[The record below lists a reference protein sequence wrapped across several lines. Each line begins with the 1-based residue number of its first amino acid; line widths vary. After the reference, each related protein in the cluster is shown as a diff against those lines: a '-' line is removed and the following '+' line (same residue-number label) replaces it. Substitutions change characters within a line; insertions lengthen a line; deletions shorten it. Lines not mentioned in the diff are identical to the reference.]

1 MRKLPL
7 DFRKTFRFIC
17 KNIMSKVILK
27 YQVSMLTC
35 PSVHPT
41 YPKIDFR
48 IMRTVNRLSQLN
60 INRKFQ
66 KYISVSICHF
76 TEYLLWDLS
85 SLHLKAMIGVI
96 SWYVLTL
103 QRLFHFIACVSFL
116 SISFLFLTFS
126 CTLLLAE
133 VWR

>member
-1 MRKLPL
+1 MCKFSF
-7 DFRKTFRFIC
+7 DFRKMSCFIS
-17 KNIMSKVILK
+17 KNTMPKVTLK